1 MASSSR
7 ATVAAAAGLTL
18 LGGAAFV
25 SAPTGRAGNLRATV
39 SAATPA
45 FAPVSGPEASSVASM
60 AVASAAV
67 ATCFA
72 SRKAAA
78 NAKHQ
83 LVALSAFENELGVQA
98 PVGFWDPAGFAADGS
113 TENFARRRQTELKHG
128 RISMLATMGYITPEI
143 TGKFPGYLSPSA
155 GLKFADVPNGL
166 AAISKVPAAGWG
178 QILAYMA
185 FCEVSQ
191 DQSAGTPAAAGDF
204 GFKVLTASDPEAKK
218 TKLAAELANGRLAM
232 MAIIGM
238 FFQDG
243 LTGSAWGDWA
253 NYTASPLRA
262 FENELG
268 VQAPVGF
275 WDPAGF
281 TADGSTENFARRR
294 QTELKHGRI
303 SMLATMGYI
312 TPEITG
318 KLPGYLSPSAGLKFA
333 DVPNGLAAISKVPA
347 AGWGQILAY
356 MAFCEVSQD
365 QSAGTPAAAGDFG
378 FKVLT
383 ASDPEAK
390 KTKLAAEL
398 ANGRLAMMAI
408 IGMFFQDGLTGS
420 AWGDWANYTASPLR
434 AFENELGVQAP
445 VGFWDPAG
453 FTADGSTENFAR
465 RRQTELKHG
474 RISMLATMGYITP
487 EITGKLPGYLSPSAG
502 LKFADVPN
510 GLAAISKV
518 PAAGWGQILAYMA
531 FCEVSQDQSAGTPA
545 AAGDFGFKVLTAS
558 DPEAKKTKLAAEL
571 ANGRLAMMAIIGMFF
586 QDGLTGSA
594 WGDWANYTASPL
606 RAFENEL
613 GVQAPV
619 GFWDPAGFTADGST
633 ENFARRRQTELKHG
647 RISMLA
653 TMGYITPEITG
664 KLPGYLSPSAG
675 LKFADVPNGLAAISK
690 VPAAGWGQ
698 ILAYMAFCEVSQD
711 QSAGTPAAAGDFG
724 FKVLTASDPEAKK
737 TKLAAELANGR
748 LAMMAIIGMF
758 FQDGLTGSAWG
769 DWANYTASPLR
780 AFENEL
786 GVQAPVGFWDPAG
799 FTADGSTEN
808 FARRRQTELK
818 HGRISMLATM
828 GYITPEITGKLP
840 GYLSPSAGLKFA
852 DVPNGLAAI
861 SKVPAAGWGQILA
874 YMAFCEVSQDQ
885 SAGTPAAAG
894 DFGFKVLTASD
905 PEAKKT
911 KLAAELANGRLA
923 MMAIIGMFFQDG
935 LTGSAWGDW
944 ANYTAS
950 PLRAFENEL
959 GVQAPVGF
967 WDPAGFTADGST
979 ENFARRRQTELK
991 HGRISMLAT
1000 MGYIT
1005 PEITGK
1011 LPGYLSPSA
1020 GLKFADV
1027 PNGLAAISKVP
1038 AAGWGQILAYM
1049 AFCEVSQDQSA
1060 GTPAAAGD
1068 FGFKVLTASDPEAK
1082 KTKLAAELA
1091 NGRLA
1096 MMAIIGMFF
1105 QDGLTGSAWGDWAN
1119 YTASPLRA
1127 FENELGVQAPVGFW
1141 DPAGFTADGSTENFA
1156 RRRQTELKH
1165 GRISMLATMGYI
1177 TPEITGKLPGYLSPS
1192 AGLKFA
1198 DVPNGLA
1205 AISKVPAAG
1214 WGQILAYMA
1223 FCEVSQDQSAGT
1235 PAAAGDF
1242 GFKVLTASDPEAKK
1256 TKLAAELANGR
1267 LAMMAIIGM
1276 FFQDGL
1282 TGSAWGDWANYT
1294 ASPLRAFE
1302 NELGVQAPVGF
1313 WDPAGFTADGSTENF
1328 ARRRQTEL
1336 KHGRISMLATMGYIT
1351 PEITGKFPG
1360 YLSPSAGLKFA
1371 DVPNGLAAIS
1381 KVPAAGWGQILAYMA
1396 FCEVS
1401 QDQSA
1406 GTPAAAGD
1414 FGFKVLT
1421 ASDPEAKKTK
1431 LAAELANGRLAMM
1444 AIIGMFFQD
1453 GLTGSAWGDW
1463 ANYTASPLRAFEN
1476 ELGVQA
1482 PVGFWDPAGFT
1493 ADGSTENFARRR
1505 QTELKHGRIS
1515 MLATMGYITPEITG
1529 KFPGYLSPS
1538 AGLKFADVPNGLA
1551 AISKVPAAGWGQIL
1565 AYMAYC
1571 EVSQDQSAGTPAA
1584 AGDFGFKVLTAS
1596 DPEAKK
1602 TKLAAELANG
1612 RLAMMAIIGMF
1623 FQDGLTGSAWGDW
1636 ANYTASPLRA
1646 FENELGVQAPVGFW
1660 DPAGFTADGSTENF
1674 ARRRQTELKHGRIS
1688 MLATMGYI
1696 TPEITGKLPGYL
1708 SPSAG
1713 LKFADVP
1720 NGLAAISKV
1729 PAAGWGQILAYMAYC
1744 EVSQD
1749 QSAGT
1754 PAAAGDFGFKVLTAS
1769 DPEAKKTKLAAELA
1783 NGRLAMMAIIGMFF
1797 QDGLTG
1803 SAWGDWANY
1812 TASPLR
1818 AFENELGVQAPVG
1831 FWDPAGFTADGST
1844 ENFARRR
1851 QTELKH
1857 GRISM
1862 LATMGYITPEI
1873 TGKFPGYLSPSAGL
1887 KFADVPNGLAAIS
1900 KVPAAGWGQI
1910 LAYMAY
1916 CEVSQ
1921 DQSAGTPAAA
1931 GDFGFKVL
1939 TASDPEEAPG
1949 VTGPTTPPRRC
1960 APSRMSLGCRL
1971 LWDSGIP
1978 PDLRQMAAPRTLR
1991 ADARRS

>member
-7 ATVAAAAGLTL
+7 AAVASAAGAAL

-25 SAPTGRAGNLRATV
+25 SAPTTRTGNLRATASV
-39 SAATPA
+39 ATPS
-45 FAPVSGPEASSVASM
+45 APVSGLEASSVAGL
-60 AVASAAV
+60 AVAGVAV
-67 ATCFA
+67 AGCFGRRA
-72 SRKAAA
+72 ITTS
-78 NAKHQ
+78 AKHQ
-83 LVALSAFENELGVQA
+83 LVAL
-98 PVGFWDPAGFAADGS
+98 
-113 TENFARRRQTELKHG
+113 T
-128 RISMLATMGYITPEI
+128 
-143 TGKFPGYLSPSA
+143 
-155 GLKFADVPNGL
+155 
-166 AAISKVPAAGWG
+166 
-178 QILAYMA
+178 
-185 FCEVSQ
+185 
-191 DQSAGTPAAAGDF
+191 
-204 GFKVLTASDPEAKK
+204 
-218 TKLAAELANGRLAM
+218 
-232 MAIIGM
+232 
-238 FFQDG
+238 
-243 LTGSAWGDWA
+243 
-253 NYTASPLRA
+253 A

-1313 WDPAGFTADGSTENF
+1313 WDPAGFAADGSTENF

-1351 PEITGKFPG
+1351 PEITGKLPG

-1463 ANYTASPLRAFEN
+1463 ANYTASPLRARE
-1476 ELGVQA
+1476 
-1482 PVGFWDPAGFT
+1482 
-1493 ADGSTENFARRR
+1493 
-1505 QTELKHGRIS
+1505 
-1515 MLATMGYITPEITG
+1515 
-1529 KFPGYLSPS
+1529 
-1538 AGLKFADVPNGLA
+1538 
-1551 AISKVPAAGWGQIL
+1551 
-1565 AYMAYC
+1565 C
-1571 EVSQDQSAGTPAA
+1571 
-1584 AGDFGFKVLTAS
+1584 
-1596 DPEAKK
+1596 
-1602 TKLAAELANG
+1602 
-1612 RLAMMAIIGMF
+1612 
-1623 FQDGLTGSAWGDW
+1623 
-1636 ANYTASPLRA
+1636 
-1646 FENELGVQAPVGFW
+1646 
-1660 DPAGFTADGSTENF
+1660 
-1674 ARRRQTELKHGRIS
+1674 
-1688 MLATMGYI
+1688 
-1696 TPEITGKLPGYL
+1696 
-1708 SPSAG
+1708 
-1713 LKFADVP
+1713 
-1720 NGLAAISKV
+1720 
-1729 PAAGWGQILAYMAYC
+1729 
-1744 EVSQD
+1744 
-1749 QSAGT
+1749 
-1754 PAAAGDFGFKVLTAS
+1754 
-1769 DPEAKKTKLAAELA
+1769 
-1783 NGRLAMMAIIGMFF
+1783 
-1797 QDGLTG
+1797 
-1803 SAWGDWANY
+1803 
-1812 TASPLR
+1812 
-1818 AFENELGVQAPVG
+1818 
-1831 FWDPAGFTADGST
+1831 
-1844 ENFARRR
+1844 
-1851 QTELKH
+1851 
-1857 GRISM
+1857 
-1862 LATMGYITPEI
+1862 
-1873 TGKFPGYLSPSAGL
+1873 
-1887 KFADVPNGLAAIS
+1887 
-1900 KVPAAGWGQI
+1900 
-1910 LAYMAY
+1910 
-1916 CEVSQ
+1916 
-1921 DQSAGTPAAA
+1921 
-1931 GDFGFKVL
+1931 
-1939 TASDPEEAPG
+1939 
-1949 VTGPTTPPRRC
+1949 
-1960 APSRMSLGCRL
+1960 
-1971 LWDSGIP
+1971 
-1978 PDLRQMAAPRTLR
+1978 
-1991 ADARRS
+1991 

>member
-1 MASSSR
+1 
-7 ATVAAAAGLTL
+7 
-18 LGGAAFV
+18 
-25 SAPTGRAGNLRATV
+25 
-39 SAATPA
+39 
-45 FAPVSGPEASSVASM
+45 
-60 AVASAAV
+60 
-67 ATCFA
+67 
-72 SRKAAA
+72 
-78 NAKHQ
+78 
-83 LVALSAFENELGVQA
+83 
-98 PVGFWDPAGFAADGS
+98 
-113 TENFARRRQTELKHG
+113 
-128 RISMLATMGYITPEI
+128 
-143 TGKFPGYLSPSA
+143 
-155 GLKFADVPNGL
+155 
-166 AAISKVPAAGWG
+166 
-178 QILAYMA
+178 
-185 FCEVSQ
+185 
-191 DQSAGTPAAAGDF
+191 
-204 GFKVLTASDPEAKK
+204 
-218 TKLAAELANGRLAM
+218 
-232 MAIIGM
+232 
-238 FFQDG
+238 
-243 LTGSAWGDWA
+243 
-253 NYTASPLRA
+253 
-262 FENELG
+262 
-268 VQAPVGF
+268 
-275 WDPAGF
+275 
-281 TADGSTENFARRR
+281 
-294 QTELKHGRI
+294 
-303 SMLATMGYI
+303 MLATMGYI

-967 WDPAGFTADGST
+967 WDPAGFAADGST

-1127 FENELGVQAPVGFW
+1127 RE
-1141 DPAGFTADGSTENFA
+1141 
-1156 RRRQTELKH
+1156 
-1165 GRISMLATMGYI
+1165 
-1177 TPEITGKLPGYLSPS
+1177 
-1192 AGLKFA
+1192 
-1198 DVPNGLA
+1198 
-1205 AISKVPAAG
+1205 
-1214 WGQILAYMA
+1214 
-1223 FCEVSQDQSAGT
+1223 C
-1235 PAAAGDF
+1235 
-1242 GFKVLTASDPEAKK
+1242 
-1256 TKLAAELANGR
+1256 
-1267 LAMMAIIGM
+1267 
-1276 FFQDGL
+1276 
-1282 TGSAWGDWANYT
+1282 
-1294 ASPLRAFE
+1294 
-1302 NELGVQAPVGF
+1302 
-1313 WDPAGFTADGSTENF
+1313 
-1328 ARRRQTEL
+1328 
-1336 KHGRISMLATMGYIT
+1336 
-1351 PEITGKFPG
+1351 
-1360 YLSPSAGLKFA
+1360 
-1371 DVPNGLAAIS
+1371 
-1381 KVPAAGWGQILAYMA
+1381 
-1396 FCEVS
+1396 
-1401 QDQSA
+1401 
-1406 GTPAAAGD
+1406 
-1414 FGFKVLT
+1414 
-1421 ASDPEAKKTK
+1421 
-1431 LAAELANGRLAMM
+1431 
-1444 AIIGMFFQD
+1444 
-1453 GLTGSAWGDW
+1453 
-1463 ANYTASPLRAFEN
+1463 
-1476 ELGVQA
+1476 
-1482 PVGFWDPAGFT
+1482 
-1493 ADGSTENFARRR
+1493 
-1505 QTELKHGRIS
+1505 
-1515 MLATMGYITPEITG
+1515 
-1529 KFPGYLSPS
+1529 
-1538 AGLKFADVPNGLA
+1538 
-1551 AISKVPAAGWGQIL
+1551 
-1565 AYMAYC
+1565 
-1571 EVSQDQSAGTPAA
+1571 
-1584 AGDFGFKVLTAS
+1584 
-1596 DPEAKK
+1596 
-1602 TKLAAELANG
+1602 
-1612 RLAMMAIIGMF
+1612 
-1623 FQDGLTGSAWGDW
+1623 
-1636 ANYTASPLRA
+1636 
-1646 FENELGVQAPVGFW
+1646 
-1660 DPAGFTADGSTENF
+1660 
-1674 ARRRQTELKHGRIS
+1674 
-1688 MLATMGYI
+1688 
-1696 TPEITGKLPGYL
+1696 
-1708 SPSAG
+1708 
-1713 LKFADVP
+1713 
-1720 NGLAAISKV
+1720 
-1729 PAAGWGQILAYMAYC
+1729 
-1744 EVSQD
+1744 
-1749 QSAGT
+1749 
-1754 PAAAGDFGFKVLTAS
+1754 
-1769 DPEAKKTKLAAELA
+1769 
-1783 NGRLAMMAIIGMFF
+1783 
-1797 QDGLTG
+1797 
-1803 SAWGDWANY
+1803 
-1812 TASPLR
+1812 
-1818 AFENELGVQAPVG
+1818 
-1831 FWDPAGFTADGST
+1831 
-1844 ENFARRR
+1844 
-1851 QTELKH
+1851 
-1857 GRISM
+1857 
-1862 LATMGYITPEI
+1862 
-1873 TGKFPGYLSPSAGL
+1873 
-1887 KFADVPNGLAAIS
+1887 
-1900 KVPAAGWGQI
+1900 
-1910 LAYMAY
+1910 
-1916 CEVSQ
+1916 
-1921 DQSAGTPAAA
+1921 
-1931 GDFGFKVL
+1931 
-1939 TASDPEEAPG
+1939 
-1949 VTGPTTPPRRC
+1949 
-1960 APSRMSLGCRL
+1960 
-1971 LWDSGIP
+1971 
-1978 PDLRQMAAPRTLR
+1978 
-1991 ADARRS
+1991 

>member
-1 MASSSR
+1 
-7 ATVAAAAGLTL
+7 
-18 LGGAAFV
+18 
-25 SAPTGRAGNLRATV
+25 
-39 SAATPA
+39 
-45 FAPVSGPEASSVASM
+45 
-60 AVASAAV
+60 
-67 ATCFA
+67 
-72 SRKAAA
+72 
-78 NAKHQ
+78 
-83 LVALSAFENELGVQA
+83 
-98 PVGFWDPAGFAADGS
+98 
-113 TENFARRRQTELKHG
+113 
-128 RISMLATMGYITPEI
+128 
-143 TGKFPGYLSPSA
+143 
-155 GLKFADVPNGL
+155 
-166 AAISKVPAAGWG
+166 
-178 QILAYMA
+178 
-185 FCEVSQ
+185 
-191 DQSAGTPAAAGDF
+191 
-204 GFKVLTASDPEAKK
+204 
-218 TKLAAELANGRLAM
+218 M

-253 NYTASPLRA
+253 NYAVALTA

-318 KLPGYLSPSAGLKFA
+318 KF
-333 DVPNGLAAISKVPA
+333 
-347 AGWGQILAY
+347 
-356 MAFCEVSQD
+356 
-365 QSAGTPAAAGDFG
+365 
-378 FKVLT
+378 
-383 ASDPEAK
+383 
-390 KTKLAAEL
+390 
-398 ANGRLAMMAI
+398 
-408 IGMFFQDGLTGS
+408 
-420 AWGDWANYTASPLR
+420 
-434 AFENELGVQAP
+434 
-445 VGFWDPAG
+445 
-453 FTADGSTENFAR
+453 
-465 RRQTELKHG
+465 
-474 RISMLATMGYITP
+474 
-487 EITGKLPGYLSPSAG
+487 
-502 LKFADVPN
+502 
-510 GLAAISKV
+510 
-518 PAAGWGQILAYMA
+518 
-531 FCEVSQDQSAGTPA
+531 
-545 AAGDFGFKVLTAS
+545 
-558 DPEAKKTKLAAEL
+558 
-571 ANGRLAMMAIIGMFF
+571 
-586 QDGLTGSA
+586 
-594 WGDWANYTASPL
+594 
-606 RAFENEL
+606 
-613 GVQAPV
+613 
-619 GFWDPAGFTADGST
+619 
-633 ENFARRRQTELKHG
+633 
-647 RISMLA
+647 
-653 TMGYITPEITG
+653 
-664 KLPGYLSPSAG
+664 
-675 LKFADVPNGLAAISK
+675 
-690 VPAAGWGQ
+690 
-698 ILAYMAFCEVSQD
+698 
-711 QSAGTPAAAGDFG
+711 
-724 FKVLTASDPEAKK
+724 
-737 TKLAAELANGR
+737 
-748 LAMMAIIGMF
+748 
-758 FQDGLTGSAWG
+758 
-769 DWANYTASPLR
+769 
-780 AFENEL
+780 
-786 GVQAPVGFWDPAG
+786 
-799 FTADGSTEN
+799 
-808 FARRRQTELK
+808 
-818 HGRISMLATM
+818 
-828 GYITPEITGKLP
+828 
-840 GYLSPSAGLKFA
+840 
-852 DVPNGLAAI
+852 
-861 SKVPAAGWGQILA
+861 
-874 YMAFCEVSQDQ
+874 
-885 SAGTPAAAG
+885 
-894 DFGFKVLTASD
+894 
-905 PEAKKT
+905 
-911 KLAAELANGRLA
+911 
-923 MMAIIGMFFQDG
+923 
-935 LTGSAWGDW
+935 
-944 ANYTAS
+944 
-950 PLRAFENEL
+950 
-959 GVQAPVGF
+959 
-967 WDPAGFTADGST
+967 
-979 ENFARRRQTELK
+979 
-991 HGRISMLAT
+991 
-1000 MGYIT
+1000 
-1005 PEITGK
+1005 
-1011 LPGYLSPSA
+1011 
-1020 GLKFADV
+1020 
-1027 PNGLAAISKVP
+1027 
-1038 AAGWGQILAYM
+1038 
-1049 AFCEVSQDQSA
+1049 
-1060 GTPAAAGD
+1060 
-1068 FGFKVLTASDPEAK
+1068 
-1082 KTKLAAELA
+1082 
-1091 NGRLA
+1091 
-1096 MMAIIGMFF
+1096 
-1105 QDGLTGSAWGDWAN
+1105 
-1119 YTASPLRA
+1119 
-1127 FENELGVQAPVGFW
+1127 
-1141 DPAGFTADGSTENFA
+1141 
-1156 RRRQTELKH
+1156 
-1165 GRISMLATMGYI
+1165 
-1177 TPEITGKLPGYLSPS
+1177 PGYLSPS

-1565 AYMAYC
+1565 AYMA
-1571 EVSQDQSAGTPAA
+1571 
-1584 AGDFGFKVLTAS
+1584 F
-1596 DPEAKK
+1596 
-1602 TKLAAELANG
+1602 
-1612 RLAMMAIIGMF
+1612 
-1623 FQDGLTGSAWGDW
+1623 
-1636 ANYTASPLRA
+1636 
-1646 FENELGVQAPVGFW
+1646 
-1660 DPAGFTADGSTENF
+1660 
-1674 ARRRQTELKHGRIS
+1674 
-1688 MLATMGYI
+1688 
-1696 TPEITGKLPGYL
+1696 
-1708 SPSAG
+1708 
-1713 LKFADVP
+1713 
-1720 NGLAAISKV
+1720 
-1729 PAAGWGQILAYMAYC
+1729 C

-1910 LAYMAY
+1910 LAYMAF

-1939 TASDPEEAPG
+1939 TASDPEAKKTKLAAELANG
-1949 VTGPTTPPRRC
+1949 RLAMMAIIGMFFQDGLTGSAWGDWANYTASP
-1960 APSRMSLGCRL
+1960 
-1971 LWDSGIP
+1971 
-1978 PDLRQMAAPRTLR
+1978 LR
-1991 ADARRS
+1991 AFENELGVQAPVGFWDPAGFTADGSTENFARRRQTELKHGRISMLATMGYITPEITGKFPGYLSPSAGLKFADVPNGLAAISKVPAAGWGQILAYMAFCEVSQDQSAGTPAAAGDFGFKVLTASDPEAKKTKLAAELANGRLAMMAIIGMFFQDGLTGSAWGDWANYTASPLRAFENELGVQAPVGFWDPAGFTADGSTENFARRRQTELKHGRISMLATMGYITPEITGKFPGYLSPSAGLKFADVPNGLAAISKVPAAGWGQILAYMAFCEVSQDQSAGTPAAAGDFGFKVLTASDPEAKKTKLAAELANGRLAMMAIIGMFFQDGLTGSAWGDWANYTASPLRAFENELGVQAPVGFWDPAGFTADGSTENFARRRQTELKHGRISMLATMGYITPEITGKFPGYLSPSAGLKFADVPNGLAAISKVPAAGWGQILAYMAFCEVSQDQSAGTPAAAGDFGFKVLTASDPEAKKTKLAAELANGRLAMMAIIGMFFQDGLTGSAWGDWANYTASPLRAFENELGVQAPVGFWDPAGFTADGSTENFARRRQTELKHGRISMLATMGYITPEITGKFPGYLSPSAGLKFADVPNGLAAISKVPAAGWGQILAYMAFCEVSQDQSAGTPAAAGDFGFKVLTASDPEAKKTKLAAELANGRLAMMAIIGMFFQDGLTGSAWGDWANYTASPLRAFENELGVQAPVGFWDPAGFTADGSTENFARRRQTELKHGRISMLATMGYITPEITGKFPGYLSPSAGLKFADVPNGLAAISKVPAAGWGQILAYMAFCEVSQDQSAGTPAAAGDFGFKVLTASDPEAKKTKLAAELANGRLAMMAIIGMFFQDGLTGSAWGDWANYTASPLRAESKM